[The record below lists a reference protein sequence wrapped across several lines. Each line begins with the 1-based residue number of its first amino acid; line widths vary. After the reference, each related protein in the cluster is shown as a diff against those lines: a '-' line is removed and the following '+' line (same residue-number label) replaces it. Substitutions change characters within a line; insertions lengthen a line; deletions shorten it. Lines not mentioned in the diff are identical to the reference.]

1 MLLAEHVA
9 NYNVEAIFEKEVAPQ
24 MAVVAVVV
32 AAAEVGAVADV
43 LVQFVVPVVIV
54 VCSLVDWSKASSFV
68 SHLYVVVSWRWIR
81 QSVTYWS

>member
-43 LVQFVVPVVIV
+43 LVQFVVPVVAIV
-54 VCSLVDWSKASSFV
+54 VDC
-68 SHLYVVVSWRWIR
+68 
-81 QSVTYWS
+81 